1 VIVLSAG
8 YSLKG
13 NGSSTMVNMNT
24 VYLVG
29 PITGL
34 SYGEATDWRDY
45 AVKDLSEHNIKGIS
59 PMRCKEY
66 LMQEKILADEYNQKV
81 LSCAKGITTRDR
93 WDCHRCD
100 AILVNFLGATKVSIG
115 SILEIAW
122 ADAAG
127 KPIVLIIDKDN
138 IHQHAMINEI
148 AGFVVRTLDEGLAV
162 VKTLFA

>member
-1 VIVLSAG
+1 
-8 YSLKG
+8 
-13 NGSSTMVNMNT
+13 MNN

-45 AVKDLSEHNIKGIS
+45 AIRRLDDSNIKGVS

-66 LMQEKILADEYNQKV
+66 LMQEKIIADEYTQKV
-81 LSCAKGITTRDR
+81 MSCAKGITARDR

-100 AILVNFLGATKVSIG
+100 AILANFLGATKVSIG
-115 SILEIAW
+115 SILELAW

-127 KPIVLIIDKDN
+127 KPIVLVMEPDN
-138 IHQHAMINEI
+138 VHQHAMVNEI
-148 AGFVVRTLDEGLAV
+148 CSFKVSTLDEGLAV
-162 VKTLFA
+162 VEALFA